1 MHRLASEKKTAAVG
15 DVVEEADALPAV
27 ASSSAVVVGTKRQIL
42 PTMVHHR
49 RRRWMH
55 RHRRRWSA
63 VGSPLGQLL
72 QRRHQSHRT
81 DWKEGVLGSPWCAVS
96 RNARRESSRCVGW
109 IWKQSAVRPFRKEAA
124 LFCLVPMLVAA
135 L

>member
-1 MHRLASEKKTAAVG
+1 MHRLASEEKTAAVG
-15 DVVEEADALPAV
+15 DVVEGADALPAV

-42 PTMVHHR
+42 LTMV
-49 RRRWMH
+49 
-55 RHRRRWSA
+55 HRRRWAA

-124 LFCLVPMLVAA
+124 LFCSVPMLVAA

>member
-1 MHRLASEKKTAAVG
+1 VHRLASEEKTAAVG
-15 DVVEEADALPAV
+15 DVVVGADALPAV

-42 PTMVHHR
+42 LTMV
-49 RRRWMH
+49 
-55 RHRRRWSA
+55 HRRRWAA

-72 QRRHQSHRT
+72 QRRHQSHRTDWKEGVLGST